1 MKTTVLGAGS
11 WGTTLALVL
20 LENGHDVNLWTYKA
34 AQAQLMA
41 EKRENPSFLPGIYL
55 PPQLDIMTDITRAC
69 EDRDLIVAAVPAQF
83 LRSVIERIADLD
95 LKDTVICNV
104 AKGIENETLMTMS
117 EVLLDVLKH
126 EKKENVAIL
135 SGPSHAEEVC
145 RKMPTAIV
153 SSAYKNK
160 AAKLVQ
166 DAFMTPYFRVYV
178 NEDIRGVEL
187 GGAIKNVIAV
197 GAGISDGAG
206 FGDNTKAAIMTRGVY
221 EITRLGV
228 KLGAQPRTFAGLSGI
243 GDLIVTCMSRHSR
256 NRYVGEQ
263 IGKGRKLNDV
273 LREMVMVAEGVA
285 STRSV
290 RDLARKH
297 RVEMPIVESVY
308 EMLFEGKDP
317 QKATAQLMTR
327 HAKGELHKEGS

>member
-20 LENGHDVNLWTYKA
+20 LENGHDVDLWTYKA
-34 AQAQLMA
+34 AQGELMR
-41 EKRENPSFLPGIYL
+41 EKRENPDFLPGIFL
-55 PPQLDIMTDITRAC
+55 PPQLDILNDLEKAC
-69 EDRDLIVAAVPAQF
+69 SDRDMIVAAVPSQF
-83 LRSVIERIADLD
+83 LRSVIERIADLN
-95 LKDTVICNV
+95 LEETVVCNV
-104 AKGIENETLMTMS
+104 AKGVENNTLMTMS

-135 SGPSHAEEVC
+135 SGPSHAEEVS
-145 RKMPTAIV
+145 RKIPTAIV
-153 SSAYKNK
+153 SAAYRTRT
-160 AAKLVQ
+160 AKVVQ
-166 DAFMTPYFRVYV
+166 NAFMTPYFRVYV

-187 GGAIKNVIAV
+187 GGAIKNIIAI

-228 KLGAQPRTFAGLSGI
+228 KMGAQPRTFAGLSGI

-263 IGKGRKLNDV
+263 IGKGRPLEVILK
-273 LREMVMVAEGVA
+273 EMLMVAEGVA

-290 RDLARKH
+290 RELAKKH
-297 RVEMPIVESVY
+297 RVEMPIVEAVY
-308 EMLFEGKDP
+308 QMLYEGKDP
-317 QKATAQLMTR
+317 HKATAELMTR
-327 HAKGELHKEGS
+327 DAKGE

>member
-1 MKTTVLGAGS
+1 
-11 WGTTLALVL
+11 
-20 LENGHDVNLWTYKA
+20 
-34 AQAQLMA
+34 
-41 EKRENPSFLPGIYL
+41 
-55 PPQLDIMTDITRAC
+55 MTD
-69 EDRDLIVAAVPAQF
+69 
-83 LRSVIERIADLD
+83 
-95 LKDTVICNV
+95 
-104 AKGIENETLMTMS
+104 
-117 EVLLDVLKH
+117 
-126 EKKENVAIL
+126 
-135 SGPSHAEEVC
+135 
-145 RKMPTAIV
+145 
-153 SSAYKNK
+153 
-160 AAKLVQ
+160 
-166 DAFMTPYFRVYV
+166 YFRVYV

-263 IGKGRKLNDV
+263 IGKGRKLDDV
-273 LREMVMVAEGVA
+273 LKEMVMVAEGVA

-297 RVEMPIVESVY
+297 HVEMPIVEAVY
-308 EMLFEGKDP
+308 EMLFEGKNP
-317 QKATAQLMTR
+317 QLATAQLMTR

>member
-11 WGTTLALVL
+11 WGTTLGLVL

-34 AQAQLMA
+34 AQAEWMV
-41 EKRENPSFLPGIYL
+41 EKRENPDFLPGIFL
-55 PPQLDIMTDITRAC
+55 PPQLDIMTDLERASA
-69 EDRDLIVAAVPAQF
+69 DRDLIVAAVPSQF
-83 LRSVIERIADLD
+83 LRSVIEQIADLD
-95 LKDTVICNV
+95 LEKTIICNV
-104 AKGIENETLMTMS
+104 AKGIENTTLMTMS

-126 EKKENVAIL
+126 EKKENIAIL

-153 SSAYKNK
+153 SSAYRMK
-160 AAKLVQ
+160 AAKIVQ
-166 DAFMTPYFRVYV
+166 EAFMTPYFRVYV

-187 GGAIKNVIAV
+187 GGAIKNIIAI

-221 EITRLGV
+221 EVTRLGV
-228 KLGAQPRTFAGLSGI
+228 KMGAQPRTFAGLSGI

-256 NRYVGEQ
+256 NRHVGEQ
-263 IGKGRKLNDV
+263 IGKGRSLDV
-273 LREMVMVAEGVA
+273 ILKEMLMVAEGVA

-290 RDLARKH
+290 RDLAKKNH
-297 RVEMPIVESVY
+297 VEMPIVEAVY
-308 EMLFEGKDP
+308 GMLFEGMDP
-317 QKATAQLMTR
+317 HKAMSELMTR
-327 HAKGELHKEGS
+327 DAKGE

>member
-1 MKTTVLGAGS
+1 MNVTVLGAGS

-20 LENGHDVNLWTYKA
+20 FDKGHDVTLWTYKPQ
-34 AQAQLMA
+34 QAELIR
-41 EKRENPSFLPGIYL
+41 EKHENPAFLPGIPI
-55 PPQLDIMTDITRAC
+55 PPGLKVSSDIESAC
-69 EDRDLIVAAVPAQF
+69 IKKDMIVAAVPSQF

-95 LKDTVICNV
+95 LEETVICNV
-104 AKGIENETLMTMS
+104 AKGIENNTLMTMS

-126 EKKENVAIL
+126 ERKENIAIL

-145 RKMPTAIV
+145 RKVPTAVV
-153 SSAYKNK
+153 SASFKMK
-160 AAKLVQ
+160 TAKLVQ
-166 DAFMTPYFRVYV
+166 EAFLMPYFRVYV

-228 KLGAQPRTFAGLSGI
+228 KMGAQPRTFAGLSGI

-263 IGKGRKLNDV
+263 IGKGRKLEDV
-273 LREMVMVAEGVA
+273 LKEMVMVAEGVA
-285 STRSV
+285 TTRSV
-290 RDLARKH
+290 YDLARKH
-297 RVEMPIVESVY
+297 HVDMPIVTAVY

-317 QKATAQLMTR
+317 YKATQELMTR
-327 HAKGELHKEGS
+327 DAKGE